1 MTLEF
6 ENEISIQPTDESGGG
21 GGGGSDFI
29 GIPRELNNGVLQ
41 MPSTPTP
48 YTLPNGVTDIGD
60 FAMWY
65 AFYKCE
71 NIPTV
76 DLSKLTT
83 VSGQHALTS
92 AFREAGVQSA
102 DISNLVSITGDYG
115 MNSIFNK
122 NLNLQTIEFPKLTT
136 VGKRGLNQACCNC
149 TSLTSIS
156 FPELT
161 TVSGEY
167 GLCQA
172 FSGCTGLTTVTF
184 PKLDKVTG
192 KSSFYHTFENCTNI
206 TDIYFPALT
215 TTSFTNDVGYGNTP
229 LAIFNNS
236 STMRGKIHL
245 PSNLS
250 SITWINNS
258 VGSSS
263 YRQQYFGSDYC
274 TVLLD
279 LPATS

>member
-6 ENEISIQPTDESGGG
+6 ENQISIQPQEESG

-48 YTLPNGVTDIGD
+48 YTLPKGVTDIGD
-60 FAMWY
+60 YVMNY
-65 AFYKCE
+65 AFYKCG

-83 VSGQHALTS
+83 ISGKYALGN
-92 AFREAGVQSA
+92 AFREAGVQNV
-102 DISNLVSITGDYG
+102 DISNLVTITGEYG
-115 MNSIFNK
+115 MSSTFNTNA
-122 NLNLQTIEFPKLTT
+122 NLSSVEFPKLVSIGQRAFSNTFY
-136 VGKRGLNQACCNC
+136 GCS
-149 TSLTSIS
+149 SLTSLS

-161 TVSGEY
+161 TISGE
-167 GLCQA
+167 
-172 FSGCTGLTTVTF
+172 SGFGDSCRSCTGLTVITF
-184 PKLDKVTG
+184 PKLT
-192 KSSFYHTFENCTNI
+192 SLSENAMRNCFENCTGI
-206 TDIYFPALT
+206 TDVYFPALT
-215 TTSFTNDVGYGNTP
+215 TSSFPSGISSTNTP
-229 LAIFNNS
+229 LRIFNNVS
-236 STMRGKIHL
+236 GMKGKIHL

-250 SITWINNS
+250 SITWIQNS
-258 VGSSS
+258 TTSSS
-263 YRQQYFGSDYC
+263 SRQQYFGSDYC

>member
-1 MTLEF
+1 MATLNDSKIYLGSDLLI
-6 ENEISIQPTDESGGG
+6 ENG

-48 YTLPNGVTDIGD
+48 YTLPKGVTDIGD
-60 FAMWY
+60 FAMYY
-65 AFYKCE
+65 AFAYAS
-71 NIPTV
+71 NITSV

-83 VSGQHALTS
+83 ISGQHALSS
-92 AFREAGVQSA
+92 AFREAGVQSV

-115 MNSIFNK
+115 MNATFHTNI
-122 NLNLQTIEFPKLTT
+122 NLLSVEFPKLVS
-136 VGKRGLNQACCNC
+136 VGKRGLSQVCSGC

-161 TVSGEY
+161 TVSGESSF
-167 GLCQA
+167 GQS

-184 PKLDKVTG
+184 PKLDEVTG
-192 KSSFYHTFENCTNI
+192 TSAFYHTFENCTNI
-206 TDIYFPALT
+206 TDVYFPALT
-215 TTSFTNDVGYGNTP
+215 TTSFSNVSASNTP
-229 LAIFNNS
+229 LAIFNNVS
-236 STMRGKIHL
+236 GMNGKIHL

-250 SITWINNS
+250 SITWIQNS
-258 VGSSS
+258 TTSSS
-263 YRQQYFGSDYC
+263 SRQQYFGSSYC